1 MHHRFTSTTTV
12 ELAGVWST
20 LDNDP
25 PRCTWTYVIADR
37 VLRVTR
43 GAVMRE
49 QKFPFTER
57 PISLRA
63 LHEQLPR
70 LVREIANRI
79 EQPRLE
85 RVRGPIRARIESDDD
100 SSDRHHA

>member
-1 MHHRFTSTTTV
+1 MHHRFTSTTTR

-25 PRCTWTYVIADR
+25 PRCTWTYMIADR
-37 VLRVTR
+37 MLRVTR
-43 GAVMRE
+43 GTVMRE
-49 QKFPFTER
+49 QKFPFTDR

-70 LVREIANRI
+70 LVREIANTI
-79 EQPRLE
+79 EQPRHQ
-85 RVRGPIRARIESDDD
+85 RVHSRVRARIESDDPPD
-100 SSDRHHA
+100 